1 MYLYNESEDYSQ
13 NFLNKSSNILKYPTR
28 HNSKTF
34 SDQLGSISDT
44 TTRDLKISRIFTT
57 TMNLDEQALVFDFLE
72 YLNHNSDHEII
83 DIENKNKFYIDPTR
97 IDSIAKIKCITKNRS
112 KVVKSIIIHSNAL
125 THHKV
130 KELNQYTDHGFVFL
144 SENTKDYC
152 FNDLIWSLN
161 IKSDKL
167 HFIICHSKHCK
178 IPSDTSKIFNGNL
191 PENVY
196 HIQNCATDF
205 ARIERIINGK
215 SVGLVLSGGGCKGL
229 AHLGILKAL
238 EEYQI
243 PIDRICGTSIGAIV
257 AFLWSYHRNS
267 TNAINHARLFFMNNP
282 TPWWDLS
289 IIPIYS
295 LFKGKKIDSI
305 FKSQLSDH
313 QIEDLW
319 IPFFCNSTNLSKLE
333 VKIHDRGSS
342 VIALRASLAIPGIF
356 PPVVDDDNI
365 LVDGGVLNN
374 LPVDLIS
381 RKMKGNIIASRV
393 DKSITTRDK
402 PKLPNII
409 STLYQSSMANTDMN
423 TEKNIGL
430 IDLYFEPQVS
440 KYGLMQWLAFDQ
452 IIQNGYEYACQI
464 LSELDEISNYQ
475 G

>member
-1 MYLYNESEDYSQ
+1 
-13 NFLNKSSNILKYPTR
+13 
-28 HNSKTF
+28 
-34 SDQLGSISDT
+34 
-44 TTRDLKISRIFTT
+44 
-57 TMNLDEQALVFDFLE
+57 
-72 YLNHNSDHEII
+72 
-83 DIENKNKFYIDPTR
+83 
-97 IDSIAKIKCITKNRS
+97 
-112 KVVKSIIIHSNAL
+112 
-125 THHKV
+125 
-130 KELNQYTDHGFVFL
+130 
-144 SENTKDYC
+144 
-152 FNDLIWSLN
+152 
-161 IKSDKL
+161 
-167 HFIICHSKHCK
+167 
-178 IPSDTSKIFNGNL
+178 
-191 PENVY
+191 
-196 HIQNCATDF
+196 
-205 ARIERIINGK
+205 
-215 SVGLVLSGGGCKGL
+215 
-229 AHLGILKAL
+229 
-238 EEYQI
+238 
-243 PIDRICGTSIGAIV
+243 
-257 AFLWSYHRNS
+257 
-267 TNAINHARLFFMNNP
+267 MNNP

-295 LFKGKKIDSI
+295 LYKGKKIDSI

-452 IIQNGYEYACQI
+452 IIQKGYEYACQI

-475 G
+475 R

>member
-1 MYLYNESEDYSQ
+1 M
-13 NFLNKSSNILKYPTR
+13 
-28 HNSKTF
+28 
-34 SDQLGSISDT
+34 
-44 TTRDLKISRIFTT
+44 
-57 TMNLDEQALVFDFLE
+57 
-72 YLNHNSDHEII
+72 
-83 DIENKNKFYIDPTR
+83 
-97 IDSIAKIKCITKNRS
+97 
-112 KVVKSIIIHSNAL
+112 
-125 THHKV
+125 
-130 KELNQYTDHGFVFL
+130 
-144 SENTKDYC
+144 
-152 FNDLIWSLN
+152 
-161 IKSDKL
+161 
-167 HFIICHSKHCK
+167 
-178 IPSDTSKIFNGNL
+178 
-191 PENVY
+191 
-196 HIQNCATDF
+196 
-205 ARIERIINGK
+205 
-215 SVGLVLSGGGCKGL
+215 
-229 AHLGILKAL
+229 
-238 EEYQI
+238 
-243 PIDRICGTSIGAIV
+243 
-257 AFLWSYHRNS
+257 
-267 TNAINHARLFFMNNP
+267 
-282 TPWWDLS
+282 
-289 IIPIYS
+289 
-295 LFKGKKIDSI
+295 DSI

-452 IIQNGYEYACQI
+452 IIPKWLWYACQI